1 MDKNY
6 IRYKLKDKFT
16 RHYRNA
22 GLNCPEYDLT
32 QLIDEVNE
40 LGDYKIIWEKDL
52 PTRIVMLD
60 FPHRV
65 DVMGGQYYIYK
76 ENGEF
81 NQQLYSSEFISFD
94 LKEMREYR
102 LNKILKEK
110 I

>member
-1 MDKNY
+1 MDKGY
-6 IRYKLKDKFT
+6 IKYKLQEKFI

-22 GLNCPEYDLT
+22 GLMPPEYDLSS
-32 QLIDEVNE
+32 LVENVSE

-52 PTRIVMLD
+52 PTKVIILD

-65 DVMGGQYYIYK
+65 EVMSGQYYIYK
-76 ENGEF
+76 DNGDF

-94 LKEMREYR
+94 LKEMREYK
-102 LNKILKEK
+102 LNEILKIK